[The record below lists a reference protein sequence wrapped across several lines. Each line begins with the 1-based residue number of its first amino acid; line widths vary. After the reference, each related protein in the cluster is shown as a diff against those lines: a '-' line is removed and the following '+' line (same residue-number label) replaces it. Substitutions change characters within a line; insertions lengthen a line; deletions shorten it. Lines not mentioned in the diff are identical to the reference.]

1 MSEDRKKAHIDLAL
15 KAHSG
20 FAIPDQRFTYEP
32 LLSAHPVSDPFLFP
46 FMGRVLET
54 PIWISSM
61 TGGTPVAGEINRRLA
76 TVCHEF
82 GMGMGLGSCR
92 MILKDNQWLH
102 DFDVRDI
109 IGENLPLYA
118 NLGINQVE
126 EIASSGNWHLITELI
141 KKLRA
146 DGLIIHINPLQEWM
160 QPEGDRLKHPPLDTL
175 SRTIDKLPF
184 TKLVVKEVGQ
194 GMGPESLKALL
205 QLPLEAIEFGAYGG
219 TNFSRLEI
227 IRNSQSRAALQ
238 ESLATV
244 GHNAEEMVH
253 IVNNAAK
260 ENLTI
265 RTKHLIISGGIASFL
280 DGYYLTGISH
290 LPAVYGQA
298 SAFLQYARE
307 GLDPLRAYTKAQTEG
322 LRMAASYLRIKK

>member
-1 MSEDRKKAHIDLAL
+1 LA
-15 KAHSG
+15 
-20 FAIPDQRFTYEP
+20 
-32 LLSAHPVSDPFLFP
+32 
-46 FMGRVLET
+46 M
-54 PIWISSM
+54 
-61 TGGTPVAGEINRRLA
+61 
-76 TVCHEF
+76 VCHEF

-92 MILKDNQWLH
+92 MILNSDQWLH

-109 IGENLPLYA
+109 IGDNLPLYA

-126 EIASSGNWHLITELI
+126 EISISGSWHLITDLI

-160 QPEGDRLKHPPLDTL
+160 QPEGDRLRFPPLDTL

-205 QLPLEAIEFGAYGG
+205 QLPLEAIEFGAFGG

-227 IRNSQSRAALQ
+227 IRNDQSRAALQ
-238 ESLATV
+238 ESLSTV
-244 GHNAEEMVH
+244 GHNAEQMIKYV
-253 IVNNAAK
+253 IDAVKN
-260 ENLTI
+260 NLTI
-265 RTKHLIISGGIASFL
+265 RTKHLIISGGIPSFL
-280 DGYYLTGISH
+280 DGFYLTGISP

-307 GLDPLRAYTKAQTEG
+307 GLEPLRSYTKAQTEG